1 MTTDTF
7 SRVAKSGKR
16 VSREDR
22 LGFWFSSATDS
33 EIVWRPVRSP
43 DVTKKKSSPGDSD
56 VESDEPGF
64 HRSGVSIS
72 PAAGFSIPLQ
82 FLPLQFLALL
92 VQEAPNERLIRVHRP
107 CSPREKHGKPPR
119 RGARPPPSAPRAS
132 HTAAPLPTRREPP
145 LESPGAVEPFVADAC
160 FSRCYDA
167 FAEDLTAI
175 THDTRVALADALAET
190 IGVREEAAN
199 LTRALTSRRENASL
213 HLRFTREQ
221 VRRVAADVQATI
233 DDGDEA

>member
-1 MTTDTF
+1 MGNPLD
-7 SRVAKSGKR
+7 
-16 VSREDR
+16 ED
-22 LGFWFSSATDS
+22 
-33 EIVWRPVRSP
+33 
-43 DVTKKKSSPGDSD
+43 
-56 VESDEPGF
+56 
-64 HRSGVSIS
+64 
-72 PAAGFSIPLQ
+72 
-82 FLPLQFLALL
+82 
-92 VQEAPNERLIRVHRP
+92 
-107 CSPREKHGKPPR
+107 
-119 RGARPPPSAPRAS
+119 ARPPPSAPRAS
-132 HTAAPLPTRREPP
+132 HTAAPLPTQAENPP

-167 FAEDLTAI
+167 FAEDLNAI